1 MTTSAAYDAN
11 VKSLA
16 PLKAQAMELDEE
28 QAWFAG
34 KLPRRLLAIPFG
46 GPIPSPKSKRGVD
59 LDDEWFDEQTD
70 IYGPYL
76 GLRKSRE
83 RLVDFMHSY
92 SPGGPEY
99 GDRMRNPATGEQG
112 LMLGHL
118 IGKSILDPD
127 PDEDGWWVDLWFDAG
142 QKRVAMVEALAKRGA
157 RLFGSSQAIGKAT
170 VEASGHIA
178 VWPYWLQTITTT
190 PQNTYS
196 VIRPKAVLDKV
207 ETLLADGSSHWS
219 DIEAALR
226 SLAPSLAVPPEG
238 AELGAKA
245 GRVLSARNEGDLRAA
260 LDVLQSAL
268 DRLSAVVSRQPD
280 YSRKEPDVE

>member
-1 MTTSAAYDAN
+1 MT
-11 VKSLA
+11 KSLI
-16 PLKAQAMELDEE
+16 PVKAQEMDAAEE
-28 QAWFAG
+28 RAWFAG

-59 LDDEWFDEQTD
+59 LDDEWFDETTD

-92 SPGGPEY
+92 QPGSAEY
-99 GDRMRNPATGEQG
+99 GDRMVNPATGESG

-118 IGKSILDPD
+118 LGKSILDPD
-127 PDEDGWWVDLWFDAG
+127 PEEDGWWVDLWFEAG
-142 QKRVAMVEALAKRGA
+142 NRRVAMVDALAKRGA
-157 RLFGSSQAIGKAT
+157 RLYGSSQAIGKAKYDP
-170 VEASGHIA
+170 SGHIA

-196 VIRPKAVLDKV
+196 VIRPKAILDKV
-207 ETLLADGSSHWS
+207 GTLLETDGSHWS

-226 SLAPSLAVPPEG
+226 SLAPSLRVPPEG
-238 AELGAKA
+238 AELEAKA
-245 GRVLSARNEGDLRAA
+245 GRVLSARNESDLRAA

-268 DRLSAVVSRQPD
+268 DRLETVVGRQPD
-280 YSRKEPDVE
+280 YTSKE